1 MSQNIDVEDSLFISD
16 LEDDL
21 IINDDNKRSN
31 SNTNSEVSSPK
42 RHKSNNENVSFF
54 CKGYLEIN
62 EESKYLTINEYGT
75 VLLLNN
81 SASKSVHVNFLNT
94 SIANSYEFDIEN
106 ADEIDICLLTSSS
119 LVFLNSKKSEITV
132 RSHYEYEKTTSF
144 KITGLNHQDYITS
157 LAYDNKFYVGTKQGM
172 LMVLNDFGILIHK
185 RVFFSDIN
193 ILDIKFNKLVIIHS
207 DFKRYSILI
216 YSNNSKIIHHNRELP
231 DLIKNSEIKNIGISD
246 NNTPWISTYDGFFSL
261 INSYSQ
267 NKSYWVNMLN
277 YENEIYRLNG
287 GFILNQPEN
296 EDENYLDNRVY
307 ENYYILP
314 VNLISDYDELILGY
328 IINQDSLKLS
338 NINTFNTSSTPI
350 TLLELHESI
359 RGNESLDEKDYN
371 NTLNCEIDSK
381 SNLQLPNYYKQV
393 DNMIQN
399 TVQSDVVNASVLEN
413 SMLNEDDSVQLL
425 KNLNNAWDSSILRLF
440 DVKCQQNDIKCCY
453 DLVLSLK
460 QLKCLDK
467 AKEISKMYGIYELSD
482 KINDL
487 IDSKTTS

>member
-1 MSQNIDVEDSLFISD
+1 M
-16 LEDDL
+16 
-21 IINDDNKRSN
+21 
-31 SNTNSEVSSPK
+31 
-42 RHKSNNENVSFF
+42 
-54 CKGYLEIN
+54 
-62 EESKYLTINEYGT
+62 
-75 VLLLNN
+75 
-81 SASKSVHVNFLNT
+81 
-94 SIANSYEFDIEN
+94 
-106 ADEIDICLLTSSS
+106 
-119 LVFLNSKKSEITV
+119 
-132 RSHYEYEKTTSF
+132 
-144 KITGLNHQDYITS
+144 
-157 LAYDNKFYVGTKQGM
+157 AYDNKFYVGTKQGM

-216 YSNNSKIIHHNRELP
+216 YSNNSKIIHHNCELP

-296 EDENYLDNRVY
+296 EDENYLDSRVY

-359 RGNESLDEKDYN
+359 RSNESLNEKDYN